1 MRYLLLV
8 LIKYKFFIPIFFIL
22 VSFNTARADEL
33 WGQGFFV
40 EQCVGCHV
48 IKPPVEGESIAV
60 TLEKRAPSL
69 RYAGSKFN
77 KAFLIGW
84 LQNPQPI
91 RPLKYNTLTEKN
103 PATHKRLSPDEAPKV
118 ASYLMTLRS
127 ADVEPLKIEAKE
139 NLLGKKIFSVRYSC
153 YACHQV
159 KGEGKSG
166 PRGGLSGPSLVGA
179 GERLNPDWIYAFLSS
194 PRDLLPKGSMPVYA
208 GIISDEDLKELTK
221 YIATFK

>member
-1 MRYLLLV
+1 MS
-8 LIKYKFFIPIFFIL
+8 IKYKFLLALFFIL
-22 VSFNTARADEL
+22 LSFNSALADEL

-40 EQCVGCHV
+40 EQCVGCHE

-69 RYAGSKFN
+69 LYAGSKFK
-77 KAFLIGW
+77 KAFLVSW
-84 LQNPQPI
+84 LQDPLPI
-91 RPLKYNTLTEKN
+91 RPLKYNSLTEKN
-103 PATHKRLSPDEAPKV
+103 PATHKRLSAKEAANV

-127 ADVEPLKIEAKE
+127 ADIEPLKIEAKE

-153 YACHQV
+153 YACHQI

-166 PRGGLSGPSLVGA
+166 FTGGLSGPSLVGA
-179 GERLNPDWIYAFLSS
+179 GSRLNPDWIYAFLSA